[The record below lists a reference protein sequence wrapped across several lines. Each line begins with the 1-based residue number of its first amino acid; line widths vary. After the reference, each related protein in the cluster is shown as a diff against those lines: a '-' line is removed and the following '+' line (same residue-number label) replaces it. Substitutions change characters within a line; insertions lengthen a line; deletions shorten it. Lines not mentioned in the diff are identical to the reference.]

1 MSVPVE
7 VHPISSFRAN
17 LPALVKQ
24 VVESPGTRVYVGAH
38 RKPEAVLLSAVAEM
52 PWRVRELLLAG
63 FCAQEA
69 DQAIRVLGARRGAF
83 QHAGDSLG
91 AVLAWLWRTAP
102 EEAMECLAT
111 YLAELRNHHP
121 DAPQPPIRLDDVL
134 TALQLAADFTGEEYQ
149 ALCARARTDVQKYY
163 GHTDVNS

>member
-38 RKPEAVLLSAVAEM
+38 RKPEAVLLSATAEM

-63 FCAQEA
+63 FCAREA
-69 DQAIRVLGARRGAF
+69 DQAIRVLGARRGDF

-102 EEAMECLAT
+102 QEAMECLAT
-111 YLAELRNHHP
+111 YLAELRTYHP

-134 TALQLAADFTGEEYQ
+134 AALQLAADFTDDEYQ

-163 GHTDVNS
+163 GPTDVNS